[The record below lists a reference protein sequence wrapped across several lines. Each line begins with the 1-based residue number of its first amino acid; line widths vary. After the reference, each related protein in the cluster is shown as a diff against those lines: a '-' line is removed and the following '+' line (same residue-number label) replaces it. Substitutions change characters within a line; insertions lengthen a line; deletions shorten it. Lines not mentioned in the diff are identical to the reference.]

1 MIMKSVLI
9 TKNAEILT
17 IKKVN
22 IIENNKNNW
31 TTQNYL
37 MISTCSIPPQ

>member
-1 MIMKSVLI
+1 MIMKSVFI
-9 TKNAEILT
+9 TKKILT

>member
-22 IIENNKNNW
+22 IIENNKNN
-31 TTQNYL
+31 
-37 MISTCSIPPQ
+37 